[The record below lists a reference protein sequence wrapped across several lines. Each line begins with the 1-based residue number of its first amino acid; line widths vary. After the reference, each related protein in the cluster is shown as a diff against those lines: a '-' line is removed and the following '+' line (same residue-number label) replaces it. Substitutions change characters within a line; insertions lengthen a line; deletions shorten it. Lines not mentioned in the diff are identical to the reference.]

1 MEVFYYRCAVC
12 GYVHQTPAYWMGY
25 AAEESIEQVH
35 FDPATRAVC
44 ANQTLTYSGE
54 GEEE

>member
-1 MEVFYYRCAVC
+1 MEVFYYRCPVC
-12 GYVHQTPAYWMGY
+12 GYVHQTPSYWLGY

-44 ANQTLTYSGE
+44 ANQTLAYSGE